1 MIKKF
6 FRFLFGS
13 ARKPVSSGFLVVQNK
28 ESFVAKY
35 ETKYDMVRRA
45 CLDLNQA
52 GYKRFTSAMVY
63 TYLDGLVE
71 IDNVYKYVN
80 RLVKRG
86 CIFKVHS
93 LDSDKI
99 HYSIYF

>member
-13 ARKPVSSGFLVVQNK
+13 ARKPVHSGFLVVQNK
-28 ESFVAKY
+28 ESFVAKHETQY
-35 ETKYDMVRRA
+35 EMVKMA
-45 CLDLNQA
+45 CLDLTEE

-71 IDNVYKYVN
+71 INNVYKYVN
-80 RLVKRG
+80 RLVKKG
-86 CIFKVHS
+86 YLLKVYS

-99 HYSIYF
+99 HYSVYF

>member
-1 MIKKF
+1 MFKKIINF
-6 FRFLFGS
+6 IFGS
-13 ARKPVSSGFLVVQNK
+13 ARRPVNSGFLVVQNK
-28 ESFVAKY
+28 EVFVANN

-45 CLDLNQA
+45 CIDLNQA

-80 RLVKRG
+80 KLVKKG

>member
-6 FRFLFGS
+6 FRFLFRS
-13 ARKPVSSGFLVVQNK
+13 ARKPVNSGFLVVQNK
-28 ESFVAKY
+28 ESFVAENK
-35 ETKYDMVRRA
+35 TKYDMVKRA
-45 CLDLNQA
+45 CLDLHLA

-80 RLVKRG
+80 KLSKKG
-86 CIFKVHS
+86 YIFKIYS

-99 HYSIYF
+99 NYSIYF